1 MRTTVCQLT
10 HESRGNG
17 GGLRRGCGFASGRL
31 LGATGPRMESYNWK
45 AKLISPCLGAHE
57 AQPIVFQKLNGP
69 LLTTAPQSP
78 SRWPELPKVGDVH
91 YSTILIFNPNFASTP
106 ILLVLIHFADLL
118 RRIAM
123 NDIARLTVGIS
134 RFYEPTH
141 MHVLRLD
148 TLS

>member
-1 MRTTVCQLT
+1 
-10 HESRGNG
+10 
-17 GGLRRGCGFASGRL
+17 
-31 LGATGPRMESYNWK
+31 MESYNWK

-78 SRWPELPKVGDVH
+78 SGWPELPKVGDVH
-91 YSTILIFNPNFASTP
+91 YSTILIFNPDFASTP

-123 NDIARLTVGIS
+123 NDIARLTVGRPDITPY
-134 RFYEPTH
+134 FTTT
-141 MHVLRLD
+141 
-148 TLS
+148 TLSANLSHY

>member
-1 MRTTVCQLT
+1 MRARPLAWGQETYGKLLHHGWTNDV
-10 HESRGNG
+10 
-17 GGLRRGCGFASGRL
+17 GRFPPF
-31 LGATGPRMESYNWK
+31 GR
-45 AKLISPCLGAHE
+45 
-57 AQPIVFQKLNGP
+57 F
-69 LLTTAPQSP
+69 
-78 SRWPELPKVGDVH
+78 RPELPKVGDVH
-91 YSTILIFNPNFASTP
+91 YSTILIFNPNVASTP

>member
-1 MRTTVCQLT
+1 MRARPLAWGQETYGKLLHHGWTSDVGRFPPFGA
-10 HESRGNG
+10 SR
-17 GGLRRGCGFASGRL
+17 
-31 LGATGPRMESYNWK
+31 
-45 AKLISPCLGAHE
+45 
-57 AQPIVFQKLNGP
+57 
-69 LLTTAPQSP
+69 
-78 SRWPELPKVGDVH
+78 PELPKVGDVH
-91 YSTILIFNPNFASTP
+91 YSTILIFNPDFASTP

-123 NDIARLTVGIS
+123 NGIARLTVGIS